1 MPLSPDRSPQSEP
14 EPPRGSQL
22 ISKVL
27 SPAIRLW
34 LRSQVESIETLEF
47 QIQGGDRQ
55 VLSGYIP
62 SVAIAA
68 TQVVYQ
74 GFHLSEIALTAQE
87 IRVNLGQVIKGKPL
101 RLLAVVP
108 VSGKAMLQQ
117 ADLNASLRS
126 PELAEAFNEVVL
138 PLLRSCLTEL
148 ELQQLPASSSAEP
161 PQIEIQPDRLLLKT
175 AFQGKDQSKGN
186 VLLPFVLRTGIRVV
200 EGSRLQFDRPERLFP
215 DRLAEPGEPLPALQG
230 FEIDL
235 GSEVE
240 LRSIELAAGKIFCE
254 GQINVIP

>member
-1 MPLSPDRSPQSEP
+1 MSSQPPDPQSA
-14 EPPRGSQL
+14 PRQSQL
-22 ISKVL
+22 IRKVL

-34 LRSQVESIETLEF
+34 LRSQVEAIETLEF

-55 VLSGYIP
+55 VLSGHIP

-68 TQVVYQ
+68 TQVIYQ
-74 GFHLSEIALTAQE
+74 GFHLSQIAVSAQE

-108 VSGKAMLQQ
+108 VTGKATLQQ

-126 PELAEAFNEVVL
+126 PELADAFNEVVL
-138 PLLRSCLTEL
+138 PLLRSCLTET
-148 ELQQLPASSSAEP
+148 EIQQSQAAQPPQAMPPQAAP
-161 PQIEIQPDRLLLKT
+161 PQIQIEPDRLLLKT
-175 AFQGKDQSKGN
+175 TLQGS
-186 VLLPFVLRTGIRVV
+186 LPIPFVLRTGIQVV
-200 EGSRLQFDRPERLFP
+200 EGSRLQFDRPERLLP
-215 DRLAEPGEPLPALQG
+215 DQPSAPGQPLPLLQG

-235 GSEVE
+235 GSEVQ
-240 LRSIELAAGKIFCE
+240 LRSLVLATGKIFCE

>member
-1 MPLSPDRSPQSEP
+1 MSSPDPQSAS
-14 EPPRGSQL
+14 RQSQL

-74 GFHLSEIALTAQE
+74 GFHLSQIALSAQE

-108 VSGKAMLQQ
+108 VSGKATLQQ

-126 PELAEAFNEVVL
+126 PDLANAFNEVVL
-138 PLLRSCLTEL
+138 PLLRSGLTETERQQIPA
-148 ELQQLPASSSAEP
+148 ELPLSAAP
-161 PQIEIQPDRLLLKT
+161 PRIEISPDRLLLKT
-175 AFQGKDQSKGN
+175 TLQGNSAI
-186 VLLPFVLRTGIRVV
+186 PFVLRTGIRVV
-200 EGSRLQFDRPERLFP
+200 EGSRLQFDRPERLLP
-215 DRLAEPGEPLPALQG
+215 DRLSEPGEPLPLLQG

-235 GSEVE
+235 GSEVQ
-240 LRSIELAAGKIFCE
+240 LRSLVLAAEQIFCE

>member
-1 MPLSPDRSPQSEP
+1 MPDRPPQFEHQSEP
-14 EPPRGSQL
+14 DAPRGSQL
-22 ISKVL
+22 ISKIL

-108 VSGKAMLQQ
+108 VSGKATLQQ

-126 PELAEAFNEVVL
+126 PDLAEAFNQAVL
-138 PLLRSCLTEL
+138 PLLRSGLTEA
-148 ELQQLPASSSAEP
+148 ELQRLPEASLSADP
-161 PQIEIQPDRLLLKT
+161 PEIQIEPDRLLLKT
-175 AFQGKDQSKGN
+175 NLHPAQPSDSSI
-186 VLLPFVLRTGIRVV
+186 PFVLRTGIRVV
-200 EGSRLQFDRPERLFP
+200 QGSRLQFDRPERLLP
-215 DRLAEPGEPLPALQG
+215 DRLAEPGEPLPSLQG

-240 LRSIELAAGKIFCE
+240 LRSLMLAAGKIFCE

>member
-1 MPLSPDRSPQSEP
+1 MPLSPDRPTQSEP
-14 EPPRGSQL
+14 DPPRGSQL

-108 VSGKAMLQQ
+108 VSGKATLQQ

-138 PLLRSCLTEL
+138 PLLRSCLTEV
-148 ELQQLPASSSAEP
+148 ELQQLPASSLSAEP

-175 AFQGKDQSKGN
+175 AFQGKDK
-186 VLLPFVLRTGIRVV
+186 LLPFVLRTGIRVV

-215 DRLAEPGEPLPALQG
+215 DRLTEPGEPLPLLQG

-240 LRSIELAAGKIFCE
+240 LRSIVLAAGKIFCE